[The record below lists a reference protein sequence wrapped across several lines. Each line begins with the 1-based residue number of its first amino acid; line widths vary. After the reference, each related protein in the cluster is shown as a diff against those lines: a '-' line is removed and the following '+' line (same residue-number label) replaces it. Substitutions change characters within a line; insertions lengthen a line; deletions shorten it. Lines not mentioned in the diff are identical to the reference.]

1 MKQFLAMILGN
12 VGMSLAEISDSA
24 CPWGWIDEPEMPN
37 SMIER

>member
-12 VGMSLAEISDSA
+12 VGMSLAEVSSVVS
-24 CPWGWIDEPEMPN
+24 PLGWFDEPKMPN

>member
-12 VGMSLAEISDSA
+12 VGMSLADVSSSA
-24 CPWGWIDEPEMPN
+24 CTLIFLAEPEMPK

>member
-12 VGMSLAEISDSA
+12 VGMSLADVSGSS
-24 CPWGWIDEPEMPN
+24 CVVLFLDEPEMPN

>member
-12 VGMSLAEISDSA
+12 VGMSLAEVSSSA
-24 CPWGWIDEPEMPN
+24 CSLLWFDEPEMPN

>member
-12 VGMSLAEISDSA
+12 IGMSLAEISSSVCA
-24 CPWGWIDEPEMPN
+24 FLFLDEPEMPK